1 MPNSPIKSQ
10 RLVAVFLFGMLLL
23 NYPLL
28 PLFNGRG
35 MFVGIPAL
43 YAYIFIAW
51 GILIVLMA
59 AVVERTRPP

>member
-1 MPNSPIKSQ
+1 MPKSPIKAQ
-10 RLVAVFLFGMLLL
+10 RLVAVFLLGVLLL

-35 MFVGIPAL
+35 SLLGVPWL

-51 GILIVLMA
+51 GALIALLA